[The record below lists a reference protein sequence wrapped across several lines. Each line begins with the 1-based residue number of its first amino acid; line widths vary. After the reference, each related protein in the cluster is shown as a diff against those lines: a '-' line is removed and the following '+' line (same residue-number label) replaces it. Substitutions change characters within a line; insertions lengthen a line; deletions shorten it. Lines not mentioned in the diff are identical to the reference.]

1 MQNNPYVK
9 ILKYL
14 LSIGIVIVIFFFMGR
29 QLYFQWDEL
38 SRHETRFNYKMLLL
52 SFIPLIFN
60 FLINT
65 IYFQHLL
72 KNLGES
78 IDSLNT
84 FKVLYISQL
93 GKYIPGGIWPI
104 LGQFYLFEK
113 QKISKLTVFIANVT
127 LILLDTISVLLVFIP
142 FYLIFFSNQFR
153 YLNILLLIII
163 AFCVFLLNPKMLN
176 KVVRLVNV
184 KLKSKDIALEY
195 KFHDLVYLVMLGVL
209 DWLILGTGLFFLIS
223 SFHSIPV
230 IYIAYLSGTFALS
243 WIIGTLSFIV
253 PNGLGIREGTLS
265 YFLTFLLPPPISI
278 IVALLAR
285 IWITIGD
292 VISSMIA
299 FLVVAWQDKG
309 CSYRFVNFVRRVI

>member
-1 MQNNPYVK
+1 MQKIPYIK
-9 ILKYL
+9 IIKYL
-14 LSIGIVIVIFFFMGR
+14 LSIGIVTVIFFFMGR
-29 QLYFQWDEL
+29 QLYYQWDQL
-38 SRHETRFNYKMLLL
+38 SRYETQFNYKMLLL

-113 QKISKLTVFIANVT
+113 QKISKLTVFIANVS
-127 LILLDTISVLLVFIP
+127 LILIDTISVLLVFIP
-142 FYLIFFSNQFR
+142 FYFIFFSNQLR

-163 AFCVFLLNPKMLN
+163 ASSLFLLNPKMLK

-184 KLKSKDIALEY
+184 KLKGKDVALEY
-195 KFHDLVYLVMLGVL
+195 KFHDLVYLVMLGVV
-209 DWLILGTGLFFLIS
+209 DWLILGIGLFLLIS
-223 SFHSIPV
+223 SFHSIP
-230 IYIAYLSGTFALS
+230 ISYIPYLSGAFALS

-253 PNGLGIREGTLS
+253 PNGLGIREGILS

-299 FLVVAWQDKG
+299 ILVVAWQDKE